1 MKKFEEIR
9 DRRLALKRKFRS
21 REAIFAGWVSFDS
34 PSITETFAETQ
45 LDLILIDMEHSTIS
59 LEQAQRIIAASQGL
73 NTPCIPRP
81 VSHSNEYIKPI
92 LDSGAD
98 GILLQMAE
106 TPEDVKGFI
115 DLIKYPP
122 AGKRTYGINRGQGY
136 GFHSSEYFESWNHT
150 SVALLQ
156 VESVTGVENINAMLE
171 FEEIDGVMI
180 GPYDLSG
187 SLGVPGELDHP
198 LVKEASKS
206 VIEACEK
213 AGKSCGFQIAA
224 VTETKVRAYLDE
236 GFNFIILS
244 SDLFVLW
251 DWASATD
258 ALITRIKSDIS

>member
-122 AGKRTYGINRGQGY
+122 AGKRTYGINQGQGY

-187 SLGVPGELDHP
+187 SLRCRVNWTTHLSKRLRKVLLKLAKKP
-198 LVKEASKS
+198 VK
-206 VIEACEK
+206 VVV
-213 AGKSCGFQIAA
+213 F
-224 VTETKVRAYLDE
+224 R
-236 GFNFIILS
+236 
-244 SDLFVLW
+244 
-251 DWASATD
+251 
-258 ALITRIKSDIS
+258 